1 MNYNKQQIKEG
12 ICLHQIETSK
22 FKTNLLSVFIT
33 TPLSRE
39 NVTLDAMIPA
49 VLRRGSENMQTQEE
63 ISKKLEEMYG
73 ASFDCGIEKTGDN
86 HVIKLYL
93 ETINDD
99 FLPQKEDI
107 LEKGISK
114 ILEIAFNPLT
124 QNGTFKEEY
133 VNAEKENLKNIIEGK
148 IDNKAKYALD
158 RCIEEMYK
166 DKPYGLYRYGYIE
179 DLEKIN
185 AKNLYKYYRELISEA
200 KIDIFV
206 SGKNIQNAQNI
217 ISNNKQIVEL
227 NERKPIYITNNV
239 GAQSVTNAPEKYQI
253 APKTIAESMD
263 ITQGKLVIGLD
274 ILDTNEESKYIALVY
289 NAILGGS
296 ANSKMFQNVREKAS
310 LAYTAGSTYLRQK
323 NNIFVRCGIEIQNY
337 EKALEIINEQIEDMK
352 KGNFTD
358 EDLQNARANII
369 STIKFIPDEQDTGI
383 TYYFG
388 QELSNIHV
396 SFEEYI
402 EKINNVT
409 KEQIIKLANK
419 INTNTIYFLKD

>member
-179 DLEKIN
+179 DLENIN

-239 GAQSVTNAPEKYQI
+239 GAQSVTNPPEKYQI